1 MCVCVCVCVQL
12 AVSVIKCEGGRER
25 SELQIHLSSASQT
38 DMASTCEDGWQLV
51 VQSRT

>member
-1 MCVCVCVCVQL
+1 MCVTQQQL

-38 DMASTCEDGWQLV
+38 DTASACEDGWQLV
-51 VQSRT
+51 VQRWTGI